1 MGKADIV
8 IKGSKDG
15 LTFFLDSQ
23 CDFSELAAAIETK
36 LASADFFLVGAHV
49 TVDVGTRQLHPD
61 QIERLQTLFPS
72 YGLILRGINSWA
84 DPVGQ
89 HDEEERVVLKGNRER
104 IYQIANHLYEST
116 ERADGAA
123 RNYDYRDE
131 SASSFSP
138 VGTAPDYAEATTEPA
153 DCFGGSP
160 SDMQTAILTQ
170 GGDERTLLIQRT
182 LRSGQ
187 TVRYPGHVVILG
199 DVNPGA
205 EVVAGGNII
214 VMGVFRGVAHA
225 GAMGSDEAV
234 VTAYR
239 LRPTQ
244 LRIANHIT
252 RPPDEEEEGPEH
264 PEIARIRDGMVTIE
278 RYHYGTKS
286 YGKDV

>member
-1 MGKADIV
+1 MRKADIV

-23 CDFSELAAAIETK
+23 CDFYELAAAIEEK
-36 LASADFFLVGAHV
+36 LASADCFLVGAHV
-49 TVDVGTRQLHPD
+49 TIDVGTRQLQTD
-61 QIERLQTLFPS
+61 QIERLRTLFPS

-84 DPVGQ
+84 DSAGQ
-89 HDEEERVVLKGNRER
+89 NDEEERVVLKGNRER
-104 IYQIANHLYEST
+104 IYQIANHLYESS
-116 ERADGAA
+116 ERTDGAA
-123 RNYDYRDE
+123 KNRENWE
-131 SASSFSP
+131 SAAPDFSP
-138 VGTAPDYAEATTEPA
+138 VEEAFEHTVAPAEPV
-153 DCFGGSP
+153 DQYGGASTD
-160 SDMQTAILTQ
+160 SQTGILTQ

-205 EVVAGGNII
+205 EIVAGGNII

-252 RPPDEEEEGPEH
+252 RPPDEEEEGPDH

-278 RYHYGTKS
+278 RYHYGNKA
-286 YGKDV
+286 YGKDM